1 MLSKRGLSLHVEI
14 ESTNSTGLNET
25 SYVQCELLRSINKER
40 LTHRLGTI
48 DTDTNTQIRTIVTTL
63 LGL

>member
-25 SYVQCELLRSINKER
+25 SYVQCELLRSINKDR
-40 LTHRLGTI
+40 LTLLVGTI
-48 DTDTNTQIRTIVTTL
+48 DTDTDTQIRTIVTTL